1 MHKSLYRKDEDYS
14 KRISIPVARVGQ
26 GARILPR
33 CQNIHPYGY
42 RARIPPLL
50 PEIATV
56 PEYTPLLPGL
66 AMVPTVTWSAAPELV
81 DAGTDAAS
89 TSSELGPG
97 GLRGYVRG
105 Q

>member
-1 MHKSLYRKDEDYS
+1 MEPEYTPL
-14 KRISIPVARVGQ
+14 
-26 GARILPR
+26 LPE
-33 CQNIHPYGY
+33 IATVPEYT
-42 RARIPPLL
+42 PLL

-66 AMVPTVTWSAAPELV
+66 AMVPTVTWSAAPELLG

>member
-1 MHKSLYRKDEDYS
+1 MWYGVQNMS
-14 KRISIPVARVGQ
+14 KYDIDIKVQ
-26 GARILPR
+26 
-33 CQNIHPYGY
+33 
-42 RARIPPLL
+42 PL
-50 PEIATV
+50 ATV

>member
-1 MHKSLYRKDEDYS
+1 
-14 KRISIPVARVGQ
+14 
-26 GARILPR
+26 
-33 CQNIHPYGY
+33 
-42 RARIPPLL
+42 
-50 PEIATV
+50 
-56 PEYTPLLPGL
+56 
-66 AMVPTVTWSAAPELV
+66 MVPTVTWSAAPELLG